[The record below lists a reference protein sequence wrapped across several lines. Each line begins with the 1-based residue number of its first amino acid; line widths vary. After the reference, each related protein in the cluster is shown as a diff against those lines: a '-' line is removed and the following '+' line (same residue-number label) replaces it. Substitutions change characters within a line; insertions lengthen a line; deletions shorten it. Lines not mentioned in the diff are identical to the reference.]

1 MSPVMKERPDGTLRP
16 ARHRALQ
23 PTALL
28 WLTAVWVGLWGD
40 LSIAN
45 VLSGLALGVVVS
57 LVFPMPPVKMR
68 LRIRP
73 LRLAWLVAHFLYDV
87 VVASAQVAAKTVA
100 PRGTLRN
107 SVVAVNLRTPSDFV
121 LTVVAEMSSLIP
133 GSIVVEARRNTHTL
147 YLHVLDTPD
156 SDAVERARERT
167 YALERRVVMAIGADT
182 EHLEGASPAAPG
194 GASR

>member
-1 MSPVMKERPDGTLRP
+1 MSPVMKQRADGTMRP

-40 LSIAN
+40 LSVAN
-45 VLSGLALGVVVS
+45 VLSGLALGTVVC
-57 LVFPMPPVKMR
+57 LVFPLPPVKMR
-68 LRIRP
+68 LRVRP
-73 LRLAWLVAHFLYDV
+73 LHLVWLVVRFLSDV
-87 VVASAQVAAKTVA
+87 AVASAQVAWKTVA
-100 PRGTLRN
+100 VRGTLCN
-107 SVVAVNLRTPSDFV
+107 AVIEVNLRTPSDFV